1 MRLDDDSSIIP
12 LDDADP
18 REEILRLEDEIESLA
33 DTIERCRKI
42 DLVSK
47 LAIGGGAL
55 ALLGTAIGLVRTD
68 ELILVCALTAAIG
81 GIVGYGSNLSTSRQ
95 VTADLKAA
103 EARRAELIDGSK
115 LRLAE

>member
-1 MRLDDDSSIIP
+1 MRVDDDSSIIP

-18 REEILRLEDEIESLA
+18 REEILRLEDEIESLS

-42 DLVSK
+42 DLVAK

-55 ALLGTAIGLVRTD
+55 ALLGTALGIIRSD

-95 VTADLKAA
+95 ATADLKAA
-103 EARRAELIDGSK
+103 EARRAELIDESK
-115 LRLAE
+115 LRLVQ